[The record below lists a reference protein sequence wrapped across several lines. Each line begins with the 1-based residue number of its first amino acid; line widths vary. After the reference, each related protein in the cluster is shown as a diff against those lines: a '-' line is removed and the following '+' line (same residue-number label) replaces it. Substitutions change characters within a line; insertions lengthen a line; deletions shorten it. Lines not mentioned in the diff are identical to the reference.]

1 MRLKQARWIPLL
13 LGALAGASG
22 FVWLPAPVG
31 LAQSRLQNHHPGFG
45 LAGKAEF
52 RWATGT
58 LRVREARLTFEGTE
72 LAVAEA
78 ILLRLDLRPWQS
90 RRATAARVSVQG
102 WRAELDAGR
111 LETLQLLKQESSGAM
126 TFEVELADGALGWT
140 LEDGRRF
147 AAEGITGRL
156 VAAVGADRRT
166 VTQGI
171 AVARLVQPLTASAD
185 LRLRLGPDPGAWE
198 VSAEVEALALPT
210 PLALGL
216 EQAGLDW
223 KHAQLRGRVHLQ
235 PELWRLDLHGSAEG
249 LRHKDVP
256 LPITLDELHLTGD
269 ARRAV
274 RAELRAHT
282 PHGRLSADLHL
293 VRAQSDPAAT
303 AWSGWNYDAQ
313 ASIEGLQLDESLRTR
328 LTPVVPLATKIL
340 DNLGLSGTLS
350 ARLRLSGDLAAGAP
364 PPRFLAAAPFAGL
377 GFRYMGFGNAAT
389 GQKFAYPEPI
399 ALQIGH
405 VVAADNLILLHG
417 EGKLAEEEIDPQE
430 APGLPPRILAGGS
443 IQILPGVA
451 LVDLDIQAQRHP
463 VGPLL
468 GRRLA
473 ANPALAKLWDELG
486 SPRGGRAEA
495 MVRLRT
501 PGPQIQVFVDA
512 HASHVRATPPLLGES
527 VSAETVDFHYS
538 DGDLSVGGIVTAA
551 GISARA
557 QVRSRRM
564 NEADAGGTEW
574 TGVATGSGLP
584 RLDPAAPW
592 VGALGMPPEILEASW
607 SGEADWQVALRLP
620 LTRNRA
626 EPVQTALA
634 IGLQLREASVALPS
648 QGLVLSAVQG
658 ATGLV
663 LGAGGYGLL
672 AENGSAWWS
681 EAPLQVGARLH
692 GQDFRGLGGNLSLT
706 LADARLAN
714 EQSQRLLRILGQEAW
729 GARKRLEGRFSA
741 NLDLPVDDPLAARGR
756 VDLAPLQLELQPLR
770 RAARQE
776 TVRFE
781 LDGRLVYSAGRIDA
795 RDLVLSGPQVE
806 LLLRDCQGRLDAEG
820 LTLEGR
826 VLSALGM
833 QLRPP
838 LGLVAP
844 QSVLDAVDQI
854 GMDGRIAP
862 RDLGF
867 TIALRAGEAPHV
879 TAAGTMELS
888 RFHLAGPPPVE
899 EGAGVLV
906 CEEFSYRGPDDF
918 SGRFRLDEGTAI
930 VAGVHVTG
938 ARAELQIGNE
948 RAVVTRFAA
957 DTLGGRVATDWIDEQ
972 GAGRHGSFALG
983 LAGRADVRAEFRFDD
998 FLLERM
1004 GEELGFRGPLAG
1016 KLSGQ
1021 INLRSPDPSPI
1032 NYRGSVRLDI
1042 RDGVLGTVPVL
1053 AQIWRLVGIESP
1065 TFNEGRL
1072 RLTMLGEGR
1081 ILVDELSLKHPLL
1094 EVTGERLM
1102 TMDSYLGLKVTVRTF
1117 GFFGRLP
1124 LVRDV
1129 LDWFVEQDVYGPA
1142 ATPRLRQ
1149 RGLGKILVGDPERIP
1164 FPLWVP
1170 PVQRPDWRRSP
1181 ALPADA

>member
-31 LAQSRLQNHHPGFG
+31 LAQEELRRRDPGFG
-45 LAGKAEF
+45 LEGKAEF

-58 LRVREARLTFEGTE
+58 LRVREARLTFAGAE
-72 LAVAEA
+72 LAVADA
-78 ILLRLDLRPWQS
+78 ILVRLDLRPWQS
-90 RRATAARVSVQG
+90 RRATAARVVVEG
-102 WRAELDAGR
+102 WRADLDAAR
-111 LETLQLLKQESSGAM
+111 LEILQRLKQENPGAM
-126 TFEVELADGALGWT
+126 TFEVELAEGALGWT
-140 LEDGRRF
+140 LEDGRRV
-147 AAEGITGRL
+147 AAEGISGRL
-156 VAAVGADRRT
+156 LASIGSDRRT
-166 VTQGI
+166 VTHGV
-171 AVARLVQPLTASAD
+171 AVARLVEPFAATLD
-185 LRLRLGPDPGAWE
+185 LRLRLGPDPAAWE
-198 VSAEVEALALPT
+198 LSAEVEALALPA

-223 KHAQLRGRVHLQ
+223 KHAQFRGRVHLQ

-249 LRHKDVP
+249 LRHKNVP
-256 LPITLDELHLTGD
+256 LPITLDALHVTGD
-269 ARRAV
+269 ARRAL
-274 RAELRAHT
+274 RAEVRAHT
-282 PHGRLSADLHL
+282 PHGSLNAELQLARSPASLTADPWTGWSYDG
-293 VRAQSDPAAT
+293 RAQI
-303 AWSGWNYDAQ
+303 Q
-313 ASIEGLQLDESLRTR
+313 GLNLDEGLRTR
-328 LTPVVPLATKIL
+328 LTPVVPLATQIL
-340 DNLGLSGTLS
+340 DNLGLSGATS
-350 ARLRLSGDLAAGAP
+350 AHLRLSGELAPDAP
-364 PPRFLAAAPFAGL
+364 PPRFLAAVPFAGL
-377 GFRYMGFGNAAT
+377 GFRYMGFADRRT
-389 GQKFAYPEPI
+389 GERFAYPEPI

-417 EGKLAEEEIDPQE
+417 EGQLLEAEPDPQE

-443 IQILPGVA
+443 ILIEGEVA
-451 LVDLDIQAQRHP
+451 LVDLDIQALRHP

-495 MVRLRT
+495 MVRLRSL
-501 PGPQIQVFVDA
+501 GSHIQVFVDA
-512 HASHVRATPPLLGES
+512 HASHVRAAPPLLGET

-538 DGDLSVGGIVTAA
+538 DGDLSIGGVVSAA
-551 GISARA
+551 GIRAQA
-557 QVRSRRM
+557 QVRSQRT
-564 NEADAGGTEW
+564 ADGGTEW
-574 TGVATGSGLP
+574 TGVAAGSGLP

-607 SGEADWQVALRLP
+607 AGEADWQVALRLP
-620 LTRNRA
+620 LTLQRA
-626 EPVQTALA
+626 APVQTSLA

-648 QGLVLSAVQG
+648 QGLVLSEAHG
-658 ATGLV
+658 ATGLA
-663 LGAGGYGLL
+663 LGAGGYSLM
-672 AENGSAWWS
+672 AENGRAWWS

-692 GQDFRGLGGNLSLT
+692 GRDFRGLAGSLSLT
-706 LADARLAN
+706 LTDARLAN
-714 EQSQRLLRILGQEAW
+714 EQSQRLLRILGLEAW
-729 GARKRLEGRFSA
+729 GVRKRLEGRFSA
-741 NLDLPVDDPLAARGR
+741 NLDLPVNDPLAARGR

-776 TVRFE
+776 AARFE
-781 LDGRLVYSAGRIDA
+781 LSGRLVYSAGQIDA
-795 RDLVLSGPQVE
+795 RDLTLAGPEVE
-806 LLLRDCQGRLDAEG
+806 LLLRDCQGTLDASG

-838 LGLVAP
+838 LGLVAS
-844 QSVLDAVDQI
+844 QSVLNALDQI
-854 GMDGRIAP
+854 GLDGRIAP
-862 RDLGF
+862 RDLRF
-867 TIALRAGEAPHV
+867 TIALQAGAAPQV
-879 TAAGTMELS
+879 TAAGSMELS
-888 RFHLAGPPPVE
+888 RFRLAGPPPVE
-899 EGAGVLV
+899 EGAGVLT
-906 CEEFSYRGPDDF
+906 CEQFSYRGPEDF
-918 SGRFRLDEGTAI
+918 SGRFRLDEGSAI
-930 VAGVHVTG
+930 VAGVRVTG

-957 DTLGGRVATDWIDEQ
+957 DALGGRVATDWIDEQ
-972 GAGRHGSFALG
+972 GAGQHGSFALG
-983 LAGRADVRAEFRFDD
+983 LAERADVRAEFRFDD

-1016 KLSGQ
+1016 KLSGL
-1021 INLRSPDPSPI
+1021 ISLRSPDPSPI

-1142 ATPRLRQ
+1142 AAPRLRQ